1 MLKTTD
7 NNPTKYRRPHHI
19 AGAAAFL
26 FPRSLVHL
34 LLAPPAC
41 GLPVFTIP
49 HANAPR
55 GTCSSGMLLDRFPN
69 SACRSTL
76 GHLFPRH
83 AAYRISRFH
92 MPVHLAVL
100 APQAC
105 GLADFPIPHA
115 SSPWGT
121 CFPGMLLTEFPNPAC
136 RFTLRHLFPR
146 HAAYRISQ
154 FHMPMH
160 LAALAL
166 PACCLPNSPIPHA
179 SSPRGTCSSGMLP
192 RMPSQQSSA
201 SVPESPEKLRN
212 PCDISVM
219 YDMLKFNHRKQ
230 QTHETN
236 VKIQKQNKGQK
247 SKRKSD
253 YRPIR
258 NRRK

>member
-1 MLKTTD
+1 M
-7 NNPTKYRRPHHI
+7 PVHP
-19 AGAAAFL
+19 GA
-26 FPRSLVHL
+26 PVS
-34 LLAPPAC
+34 PAC
-41 GLPVFTIP
+41 CLPNFPIP
-49 HANAPR
+49 HASSPR
-55 GTCSSGMLLDRFPN
+55 GTCSSGMRLGRFPN
-69 SACRSTL
+69 STCQFTL
-76 GHLFPRH
+76 G
-83 AAYRISRFH
+83 Y
-92 MPVHLAVL
+92 
-100 APQAC
+100 
-105 GLADFPIPHA
+105 
-115 SSPWGT
+115 
-121 CFPGMLLTEFPNPAC
+121 
-136 RFTLRHLFPR
+136 LFPR

>member
-1 MLKTTD
+1 MVQ
-7 NNPTKYRRPHHI
+7 P
-19 AGAAAFL
+19 L
-26 FPRSLVHL
+26 FYSP
-34 LLAPPAC
+34 
-41 GLPVFTIP
+41 
-49 HANAPR
+49 
-55 GTCSSGMLLDRFPN
+55 
-69 SACRSTL
+69 
-76 GHLFPRH
+76 GHLFIYCLLLRH
-83 AAYRISRFH
+83 AACQFLRFR
-92 MPVHLAVL
+92 MPMHLAAL
-100 APQAC
+100 APLAC
-105 GLADFPIPHA
+105 CLTDFPIPHA
-115 SSPWGT
+115 GPPWGT
-121 CFPGMLLTEFPNPAC
+121 CFPGMLLTEFPDSTC
-136 RFTLRHLFPR
+136 QFTSRYLLLR
-146 HAAYRISQ
+146 HAAWQISQ

-166 PACCLPNSPIPHA
+166 PTCCLPNFPIPHA
-179 SSPRGTCSSGMLP
+179 NAPRGTCSSGMLP